1 MINANLEKPA
11 PDQPA
16 RPPSLQTAES
26 AVATGACIYMAG
38 SRAKCELLTRPEC
51 EQLAG
56 IWLPERDCSKILK
69 MELQGGEALKARRT
83 PVRAGK

>member
-1 MINANLEKPA
+1 MMNANLEKPA
-11 PDQPA
+11 PAKPA
-16 RPPSLQTAES
+16 RPSSLQQAEPAES
-26 AVATGACIYMAG
+26 TGACIYMAG

-69 MELQGGEALKARRT
+69 MELRGVAAAKAGRQPPRSE
-83 PVRAGK
+83 K